1 MNMMNSSVITEF
13 VLLGLSSN
21 EKLELFFFFIFLL
34 AYSAIMAG
42 NLLIVVTVTFDS
54 HLHSTPMY
62 FLLGNL
68 SFLDMSISTITT
80 PKMIADFLRK
90 NKTISLWGCMAQ
102 MFFLHFLGGTEMTL
116 LIIMAVD
123 RYVAI
128 CKPLHYTTIMNQR
141 VLVGS
146 VLLSWAVGFVHTM
159 SQMVFTITLPF
170 CGPNV
175 VDNIFCDL
183 PLVLK
188 LACTET
194 YVLELLVIADSGL
207 LSFICFVLL
216 LISYTIIL
224 ITVRNRSS
232 GGLSKALSTLSAH
245 ITVVTLFFGPCI
257 FIYAWPF
264 SGFSVDKFLSVFYSV
279 ITPLLNPIIY
289 TLRNQEMKAA
299 MSRLRTQHVTS
310 RHML

>member
-1 MNMMNSSVITEF
+1 MDMKNSSMISEF
-13 VLLGLSSN
+13 VLLGISSSWA
-21 EKLELFFFFIFLL
+21 LEIFFFFMFLL
-34 AYSAIMAG
+34 AYAAIMAG
-42 NLLIVVTVTFDS
+42 NLLIVITVTFDS

-68 SFLDMSISTITT
+68 SFLDMSLSTITT
-80 PKMIADFLRK
+80 PQMIIDFLRE
-90 NKTISLWGCMAQ
+90 NKTITLWGCMAQ
-102 MFFLHFLGGTEMTL
+102 MFFLHFLGGSEMTL
-116 LIIMAVD
+116 LLVMAVD

-128 CKPLHYTTIMNQR
+128 CKPLHYTAIMNRR
-141 VLVGS
+141 VLLCS

-159 SQMVFTITLPF
+159 SQMVFMVTLPF

-216 LISYTIIL
+216 LISYTVIL
-224 ITVRNRSS
+224 VTVRRQSS

-264 SGFSVDKFLSVFYSV
+264 SSFSVDKFLSVFYSV

-289 TLRNQEMKAA
+289 TLRNQEMKSA
-299 MSRLRTQHVTS
+299 MKRLRIQHISS
-310 RHML
+310 R

>member
-1 MNMMNSSVITEF
+1 MMNSSVISEF
-13 VLLGLSSN
+13 VLLGLTN
-21 EKLELFFFFIFLL
+21 TWELELFFFSIFLL
-34 AYSAIMAG
+34 AYATIMAG
-42 NLLIVVTVTFDS
+42 NLLVVVTITLDS

-80 PKMIADFLRK
+80 PKMVADFVRK

-102 MFFLHFLGGTEMTL
+102 MFFLHFLGGSEMTL
-116 LIIMAVD
+116 LIVMAVD
-123 RYVAI
+123 RYFAI
-128 CKPLHYTTIMNQR
+128 CKPLHYITIMNHR
-141 VLVGS
+141 VLRGS

-170 CGPNV
+170 CGPNR

-183 PLVLK
+183 PLVIK
-188 LACTET
+188 LACAET

-207 LSFICFVLL
+207 LSFISFILL
-216 LISYTIIL
+216 LISYVVIL
-224 ITVRNRSS
+224 VTVRRQSS
-232 GGLSKALSTLSAH
+232 RGLSKALSTLSAH

-264 SGFSVDKFLSVFYSV
+264 SSFSVDKFLSVFYSV

-299 MSRLRTQHVTS
+299 MNRLRTQHVSS
-310 RHML
+310 RKTF

>member
-1 MNMMNSSVITEF
+1 MDMVNSSVVSEF
-13 VLLGLSSN
+13 VLLGLTDN
-21 EKLELFFFFIFLL
+21 WELEIFFLFLFLL

-54 HLHSTPMY
+54 HLCSTPMY

-80 PKMIADFLRK
+80 PKMVADFLRE

-102 MFFLHFLGGTEMTL
+102 MFFLHLLGGSEMTL
-116 LIIMAVD
+116 LIVMAVD
-123 RYVAI
+123 RYIAI
-128 CKPLHYTTIMNQR
+128 CKPLHYTAIMKRR
-141 VLVGS
+141 VLVTS

-159 SQMVFTITLPF
+159 SQMIFTITLPF
-170 CGPNV
+170 CGPNI

-207 LSFICFVLL
+207 LSFICFILL

-224 ITVRNRSS
+224 LTVRHRSS
-232 GGLSKALSTLSAH
+232 DGLSKALSTLSAH

-257 FIYAWPF
+257 FIYIWPF
-264 SGFSVDKFLSVFYSV
+264 SNFSVDKFLSVFYSV

-299 MSRLRTQHVTS
+299 MSRLRTQHINTWKKK
-310 RHML
+310 

>member
-1 MNMMNSSVITEF
+1 MDMMNNSVSEF
-13 VLLGLSSN
+13 VLLGLTN
-21 EKLELFFFFIFLL
+21 TWELEIFFFCVFSL
-34 AYSAIMAG
+34 AYAVTVAG
-42 NLLIVVTVTFDS
+42 NLLIVVIITFDS
-54 HLHSTPMY
+54 LLYSTPMY

-80 PKMIADFLRK
+80 PKMVTDFLRE

-102 MFFLHFLGGTEMTL
+102 MFFLHFLGGSEMTL
-116 LIIMAVD
+116 LIVMAVD
-123 RYVAI
+123 RYIAI
-128 CKPLHYTTIMNQR
+128 CKPLHYTSIMNRR

-146 VLLSWAVGFVHTM
+146 VLLSWVVGFVHTM

-170 CGPNV
+170 CGPNI

-207 LSFICFVLL
+207 LSFICFTLL
-216 LISYTIIL
+216 LISYTVIL
-224 ITVRNRSS
+224 VTVQHQSS

-257 FIYAWPF
+257 FIYTWPF
-264 SGFSVDKFLSVFYSV
+264 SSFSGDKFLSVFYSV

-299 MSRLRTQHVTS
+299 MSRLRTQHIRS
-310 RHML
+310 RQAF